1 MERRFD
7 RMIIFKAGE
16 QRMKGKYQI
25 CVLAVMVAAALLLQ
39 LVTTKDRADRKE
51 QYSVRK
57 TWEEPEESSTKE
69 TKESEEDTWMTE
81 SAIRELKN
89 QPEDNEQDDRK
100 AEMDV
105 TITGYAEHPV
115 EFGWMNVQEWERF
128 QEELKKYLQ
137 KKGLLD
143 VTEAHLHPDTIQK
156 INDFERYVYLDVNHS
171 NDYTD
176 RLIIK
181 AACDTYTDTMRFA
194 FEIQYGS

>member
-1 MERRFD
+1 M
-7 RMIIFKAGE
+7 
-16 QRMKGKYQI
+16 
-25 CVLAVMVAAALLLQ
+25 AAALLLQ
-39 LVTTKDRADRKE
+39 LVTAKNRADRKE
-51 QYSVRK
+51 QYSVQK

-69 TKESEEDTWMTE
+69 TKESEEDTWMTK

-181 AACDTYTDTMRFA
+181 ATCDTYTDTMRFA
-194 FEIQYGS
+194 FEI